1 MQFTFIKLKTLLV
14 VILWKLS
21 FIIPDKYFL
30 IKFKGGKIYLNLKE
44 SPMMLQRAF
53 GVYEPYK
60 FKLFHDLVKKEMTV
74 IDVGANKGCFSLLSA
89 KLMND
94 CGRVLSFE
102 PEPIN
107 CEWITRSIDANN
119 YKCITLFQM
128 ALSDSD
134 GKADLYIGE
143 KSGFHSLI
151 SIAGNA
157 GQKITV
163 IQKRLDTILSENK
176 ISKVDLIKI
185 DVEGAELQVLK
196 GAVETIKQNNNL
208 KIILDLHPQKG
219 VDIYEIYD
227 FLLQHGYKLYRIG
240 KEMTPIKD
248 TDQNVKELVAIKRG
262 KNNKKKGG
270 FYE

>member
-1 MQFTFIKLKTLLV
+1 MQFTFIKLKALLV
-14 VILWKLS
+14 DILWKLS

-30 IKFKGGKIYLNLKE
+30 IKFRGGKIYLNLRE

-60 FKLFHDLVKKEMTV
+60 FKLFSNLVKKNMTV

-89 KLMND
+89 KLMGD

-102 PEPIN
+102 PEPEN
-107 CEWITRSIDANN
+107 CSWILRSIKVNN
-119 YKCITLFQM
+119 YKSISLFQL

-134 GKADLYIGE
+134 GTAELYIGE
-143 KSGFHSLI
+143 KSGFHSLLP
-151 SIAGNA
+151 
-157 GQKITV
+157 QLDKPKPEKMTV
-163 IQKRLDTILSENK
+163 IQKRLDTVLSENK

-196 GAVETIKQNNNL
+196 GAVEIIKQNNNL

-227 FLLQHGYKLYRIG
+227 FLLKYGYKLYRIG
-240 KEMTPIKD
+240 KEITPIKD
-248 TDQNVKELVAIKRG
+248 TDQNIKELVAIKE
-262 KNNKKKGG
+262 G